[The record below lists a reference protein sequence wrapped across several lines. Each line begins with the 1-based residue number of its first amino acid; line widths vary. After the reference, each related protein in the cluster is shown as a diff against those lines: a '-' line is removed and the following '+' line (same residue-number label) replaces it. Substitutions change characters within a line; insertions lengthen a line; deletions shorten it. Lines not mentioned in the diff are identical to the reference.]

1 MNVNLV
7 NAYRQGV
14 MSEAYKEIGKGRKGV
29 TDVLGKVGKDLNKL
43 GTDLANKREADVKTE
58 EQRISAGKK
67 TGQDL
72 ASKVL
77 ERSGALNENY
87 LNAYR
92 PEVERLQ
99 GEYDAAVQS
108 GDKDLEQKLLG
119 KLNDLSATTAT
130 WVDFRKDLATTIDT
144 KTVDG
149 KAMPNLIKGLDA
161 DTQDLL
167 NSVLD
172 SNTEVVFEDGV
183 SKIKGPDGKLYSKG
197 DLDKI
202 LDNAK
207 RDVATHNDLLGINE
221 ALMQEAAIN
230 EGLSTD
236 KEQYKPFNKE
246 ETTRK
251 VMQILETANVQSI
264 LNDNVFTGEETMSKN
279 IKQYIAGL
287 DYGSLGIDTLHSADG
302 TENKASKFD
311 LDGDG
316 TIDPEEIKL
325 LSEED
330 VEKIHDALTNP
341 DNDFY
346 KEDNT
351 KKAVGSYYTAIL
363 EKNYGGSRE
372 DVAQAY
378 KKASSQDYLT
388 NAGITGV

>member
-14 MSEAYKEIGKGRKGV
+14 MSEAYKEIGKGKKGV

-58 EQRISAGKK
+58 EQRISTGKK

-72 ASKVL
+72 ATKVL
-77 ERSGALNENY
+77 EKSGALNENY

-92 PEVERLQ
+92 PQVEDLQ
-99 GEYDAAVQS
+99 AKYDEAVQS

-119 KLNDLSATTAT
+119 QLNDLSATTAT

-144 KTVDG
+144 KSVNG

-207 RDVATHNDLLGINE
+207 RDVSTHNDLLGINE
-221 ALMQEAAIN
+221 VLMQEAVLN

-236 KEQYKPFNKE
+236 GEQYKPFNEDVTK
-246 ETTRK
+246 RK

-302 TENKASKFD
+302 TENKAKFD
-311 LDGDG
+311 LNGDG

-341 DNDFY
+341 KNDFY

-363 EKNYGGSRE
+363 KKNYGGQRE
-372 DVAQAY
+372 DVAQANEKGY
-378 KKASSQDYLT
+378 DNLE
-388 NAGITGV
+388 AGYDKFFN

>member
-14 MSEAYKEIGKGRKGV
+14 MSEARKEMSKGRV

-43 GTDLANKREADVKTE
+43 GTDLANKREADAKTE
-58 EQRISAGKK
+58 AQRISDGKK

-72 ASKVL
+72 ATEVL
-77 ERSGALNENY
+77 NRSGGLNENY

-99 GEYDAAVQS
+99 NEYDNAVQS
-108 GDKDLEQKLLG
+108 GDKDLEQKILG
-119 KLNDLSATTAT
+119 QLNDLSATTAT
-130 WVDFRKDLATTIDT
+130 WVDFRKDVAQTIDT
-144 KTVDG
+144 KSVDG

-197 DLDKI
+197 DLEKI

-221 ALMQEAAIN
+221 VLMQEAAVN

-236 KEQYKPFNKE
+236 SDKYKPFNKE
-246 ETTRK
+246 VTNRK
-251 VMQILETANVQSI
+251 VMQILETANIQSI

-302 TENKASKFD
+302 TENKKSKFD

-341 DNDFY
+341 KNDFY

-363 EKNYGGSRE
+363 EKNYGGMRQ
-372 DVAQAY
+372 DVAQSY
-378 KKASSQDYLT
+378 KKESDQLNTYGL
-388 NAGITGV
+388 I

>member
-14 MSEAYKEIGKGRKGV
+14 MSEARKEMSKGRV

-43 GTDLANKREADVKTE
+43 GTDLANKREADAKTE
-58 EQRISAGKK
+58 AQRISDGKK

-72 ASKVL
+72 ATEVL
-77 ERSGALNENY
+77 NRSGGLNENY

-99 GEYDAAVQS
+99 NEYDNAVQS
-108 GDKDLEQKLLG
+108 GDKDLEQKILG
-119 KLNDLSATTAT
+119 QLNDLSATTAT
-130 WVDFRKDLATTIDT
+130 WVDFRKDVAQTIDT
-144 KTVDG
+144 KSVDG

-197 DLDKI
+197 DLEKI

-221 ALMQEAAIN
+221 VLMQEAAVN

-236 KEQYKPFNKE
+236 SDKYKPFNKE
-246 ETTRK
+246 VTNRK
-251 VMQILETANVQSI
+251 VMQILETANIQSI

-279 IKQYIAGL
+279 IKEYIAGL
-287 DYGSLGIDTLHSADG
+287 DYGSLGIDTLHNADG
-302 TENKASKFD
+302 TENKKSKFD

-341 DNDFY
+341 KNDFY

-363 EKNYGGSRE
+363 EKNYGGMRQ
-372 DVAQAY
+372 DVAQSY
-378 KKASSQDYLT
+378 KKESDQLNTYGL
-388 NAGITGV
+388 I